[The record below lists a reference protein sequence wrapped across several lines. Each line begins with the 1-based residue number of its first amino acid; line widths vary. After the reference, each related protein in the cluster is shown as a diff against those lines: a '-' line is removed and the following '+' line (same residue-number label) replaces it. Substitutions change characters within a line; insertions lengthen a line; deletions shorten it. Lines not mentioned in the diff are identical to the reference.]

1 MVFFQL
7 VMFVFGGVYKLAYG
21 NRIIDEDSRNLVSP
35 VPRYEN
41 LVEVQGATITVY
53 ALCCGHIALRL
64 FVSLCNSANCQA
76 YFTLTLVFLLLF
88 GCLCL
93 VAGNDSPC
101 GGRA

>member
-1 MVFFQL
+1 M
-7 VMFVFGGVYKLAYG
+7 GIGW

-53 ALCCGHIALRL
+53 ALRCGHIALRL